1 MKGQD
6 MPAGRPTDYNQE
18 IAEKIIDQ
26 LADGKP
32 MKVICK
38 QEDMPCYMSV
48 LRWQRRHPEFGD
60 LVARAKI
67 DGTHALADEC
77 IDIADDDKL
86 DPADKRVR
94 VDTRIRL
101 IGKWN
106 ASVYGDRVA
115 VGGSEDMPPIK
126 TSTQLDVSSLSLEE
140 LEVLGAA
147 LQKSIG
153 KD

>member
-1 MKGQD
+1 

-18 IAEKIIDQ
+18 IAEMILDK

-38 QEDMPCYMSV
+38 EEGMPCYMSV
-48 LRWQRRHPEFGD
+48 VRWQRRHPEFGD
-60 LVARAKI
+60 LVARAKV

-77 IDIADDDKL
+77 IEIADEKKA
-86 DPADKRVR
+86 DPADRRVR
-94 VDTRIRL
+94 IDTRLRL

-106 ASVYGDRVA
+106 ATIYGDKVA
-115 VGGSEDMPPIK
+115 VGGSDDMPAIK
-126 TSTQLDVSSLSLEE
+126 TSQQLDVSNLSLDE

-147 LQKSIG
+147 LQKSLG

>member
-1 MKGQD
+1 

-18 IAEKIIDQ
+18 IAEMILDK

-38 QEDMPCYMSV
+38 EEGMPCYMSV

-60 LVARAKI
+60 LVARAKV

-77 IDIADDDKL
+77 IEIADEKKA
-86 DPADKRVR
+86 DPADRRVR
-94 VDTRIRL
+94 IDTRLRL

-106 ASVYGDRVA
+106 ATIYGDKVA
-115 VGGSEDMPPIK
+115 VGGSDDMPAIK
-126 TSTQLDVSSLSLEE
+126 TSQQLDVSHLSLDE

-147 LQKSIG
+147 LQKSLG

>member
-1 MKGQD
+1 

-18 IAEKIIDQ
+18 IAEMILDK

-38 QEDMPCYMSV
+38 EEGMPCYMSV

-77 IDIADDDKL
+77 IEIADEKKA
-86 DPADKRVR
+86 DPADRRVR
-94 VDTRIRL
+94 IDTRLRL

-106 ASVYGDRVA
+106 ATIYGDKVA
-115 VGGSEDMPPIK
+115 VGGADDMPAIK
-126 TSTQLDVSSLSLEE
+126 TSQQLDVSNLSLDE

-147 LQKSIG
+147 LQKSLG

>member
-1 MKGQD
+1 

-18 IAEKIIDQ
+18 IAEMILDK

-38 QEDMPCYMSV
+38 EEGMPCYMSV

-60 LVARAKI
+60 LVARAKV

-77 IDIADDDKL
+77 IEIADEKKA
-86 DPADKRVR
+86 DPADRRVR
-94 VDTRIRL
+94 IDTRLRL

-106 ASVYGDRVA
+106 ATIYGDKVA
-115 VGGSEDMPPIK
+115 VGGSDDMPAIK
-126 TSTQLDVSSLSLEE
+126 TSQQLDVSNLSLDE

-147 LQKSIG
+147 LQKSLG

>member
-1 MKGQD
+1 

-18 IAEKIIDQ
+18 IAEMILDK

-38 QEDMPCYMSV
+38 EEGMPCYMSV

-77 IDIADDDKL
+77 IEIADEKKV

-94 VDTRIRL
+94 IDTRLRL

-106 ASVYGDRVA
+106 ATIYGDKVA
-115 VGGSEDMPPIK
+115 VGGSDDMPAIK
-126 TSTQLDVSSLSLEE
+126 TSQQLDVSNLSLDE

-147 LQKSIG
+147 LQKSLG

>member
-1 MKGQD
+1 

-18 IAEKIIDQ
+18 IAEMILDK

-38 QEDMPCYMSV
+38 EEGMPCYMSV

-77 IDIADDDKL
+77 IEIADEKKA

-94 VDTRIRL
+94 IDTRLRL

-106 ASVYGDRVA
+106 ATIYGDKVA
-115 VGGSEDMPPIK
+115 VGGSDDMPAIK
-126 TSTQLDVSSLSLEE
+126 TSQQLDVSNLSLDE

-147 LQKSIG
+147 LQKSLG